1 MSHAG
6 ADQLCDQIPQRSGR
20 FVRRPTE
27 PGAPRDPAPEWRP
40 SGVTGSLHALPGATE
55 RELVIAAQQ
64 SEPEARAR
72 LVAVC
77 TPLIGSVARMYRGS
91 TTVNRGELM
100 QEGIVGL
107 LRALERYDADF
118 GTPFWAYASWWVRQ
132 AMQQLVSELTRPVVL
147 SDRAVRQLARVKDAH
162 RSLAQ
167 TQGAEPSTGELA
179 AETGLARAQVERLI
193 AAERMPRGL
202 EEPIGG
208 EDGAGTFGELL
219 ADPCAE
225 DAYDQVPPRLGT
237 RELGDMLRDL
247 TDRERDIVRAR
258 YGLDGVELT
267 LRELGERFGVSAERV
282 RQIEQQALEKLRTS
296 TPAALTRSERDVPTG
311 LDRSGKKARD
321 ARSDI
326 GTPEGVPP

>member
-1 MSHAG
+1 
-6 ADQLCDQIPQRSGR
+6 
-20 FVRRPTE
+20 
-27 PGAPRDPAPEWRP
+27 
-40 SGVTGSLHALPGATE
+40 VTGSLHALPGTTE
-55 RELVIAAQQ
+55 RGLVIAAQQ
-64 SEPEARAR
+64 SDPEARAR

-91 TTVNRGELM
+91 AAVNRGELM
-100 QEGIVGL
+100 QEGVVGL
-107 LRALERYDADF
+107 LRALERYDPEL

-147 SDRAVRQLARVKDAH
+147 SDRAVRQLARVQDPP

-167 TQGAEPSTGELA
+167 TQGGEPTTTELA
-179 AETGLARAQVERLI
+179 AETGLARTQVERLI

-208 EDGAGTFGELL
+208 EDGAGTYGDLL

-225 DAYDQVPPRLGT
+225 DAYDQVPPRLG
-237 RELGDMLRDL
+237 RHELEEMLRDL
-247 TDRERDIVRAR
+247 TDRERDVVRAR
-258 YGLDGVELT
+258 FGLDGVELT

-282 RQIEQQALEKLRTS
+282 RQIEQQALEKLRS
-296 TPAALTRSERDVPTG
+296 SAPDALTGAERDVPP
-311 LDRSGKKARD
+311 RQAQSGTARA

-326 GTPEGVPP
+326 ETPRGASL